1 MDDPDRS
8 GFLVYAMPSKPGEI
22 VLGGNFRVT
31 VSADGN
37 KAERVDAMART
48 LLPGSKPP
56 KGLEG
61 DKPVAVTMSQLVSNR
76 PLKTCV
82 YTSLHDKVMV
92 SVGMV
97 ADGKVWIFIG
107 DKIYEMT
114 PELRRSLGI
123 DDSKKK

>member
-1 MDDPDRS
+1 VDDPDRS

-82 YTSLHDKVMV
+82 YTSLHDKVIF
-92 SVGMV
+92 SAGM
-97 ADGKVWIFIG
+97 ANDNARVWCFNG
-107 DKIYEMT
+107 DKIFEIT
-114 PELRRSLGI
+114 PEMIRQI
-123 DDSKKK
+123 EADSKK